1 MTMSISWAPSAI
13 ELAAAIALMFAGSQ
27 PSSPQQ
33 PEPAMVEVPLTPATS
48 MGTKQRGPMTE

>member
-1 MTMSISWAPSAI
+1 MANTSLI
-13 ELAAAIALMFAGSQ
+13 ELAAAIALMFAGSP